1 MQQME
6 FSMGR
11 TTRRRPRAGRRTAAA
26 SIALILAGGGLIA
39 VNSYAA
45 AGEGQG
51 PWPGGTGQA
60 QPGTLGAGPVP
71 ATVKCPEVANGL
83 PEVPEAARAEV
94 DRELATMDSGIT
106 EAYQRF
112 ADEKEQIER
121 DPQFVQNA
129 ILGPLRSKREA
140 GLDRIAEA
148 IGRITG
154 QRPQDLRALAP
165 CTLQTDGADGEGG
178 ADPGGDAGGD
188 GGQQGG
194 GQGGNGGQAG
204 NGPEASDF
212 ADIRTVSPNVQDP
225 PRLRGASRGTF
236 TTDCGVNANGKFN
249 PDNVIVAPGVS
260 NGAHHMHDYVGNQA
274 NDAFAS
280 DEDLAAG
287 ATTCRDQGD
296 RSTYYWPVLRLQNG
310 QAENDAQADG
320 GGKDQN
326 VGEILTPSQV
336 TLDFVGNPRGKVT
349 AMPRFLRIIT
359 GDAKAFV
366 NGNANANASW
376 SCTGFEDRQL
386 KDKYPICPQGS
397 KVVRSFKFQSCWDG
411 RNTDSANHRT
421 HVAFTDASGGCPG
434 GFLPIPQLVQR
445 IVYDVPPPVFEGADA
460 AVFALDSFP
469 EQLHKPV
476 TDHGDFINVF
486 DENLM
491 RELVSCLNEGR
502 RCGPGD
508 PAQAPGGDGP
518 EPKDAPATAT
528 AAPASPAPAPAEPKP
543 EAPTRPAAPT
553 ADPAPAPPAG
563 DEPATHPTRATPVTE
578 QPAPEK
584 PASETAAERPPA
596 EHPATEQPAAER
608 PTAEAEQAPGAPDAE
623 RARPEAAEAPARP
636 AAPGVPAGQATAP
649 SPAQSEPATA
659 ADRQSPQAPT
669 GTAAP
674 APATAGRPNV
684 PVSNGDVVP
693 QAVEGGLAETG
704 AQLWPSA
711 AGAVL
716 LIVGVVLLR
725 VRTRREVPRHR

>member
-51 PWPGGTGQA
+51 PWPGGGTTQSE
-60 QPGTLGAGPVP
+60 TLGAGPVP

-112 ADEKEQIER
+112 ADEQEQIER
-121 DPQFVQNA
+121 DPRFAQNA

-165 CTLQTDGADGEGG
+165 CTLQTDGADEP
-178 ADPGGDAGGD
+178 DQD
-188 GGQQGG
+188 GGGQDDQNGG
-194 GQGGNGGQAG
+194 GNGDVGQGGNGGQAG

-236 TTDCGVNANGKFN
+236 TTDCGVNANRKFN

-310 QAENDAQADG
+310 RAEDDAQADG

-366 NGNANANASW
+366 NGDANANASW

-386 KDKYPICPQGS
+386 KDKYPLCPQGS
-397 KVVRSFKFQSCWDG
+397 KVVRSFRFQSCWDG

-421 HVAFTDASGGCPG
+421 HVAFTDASGRCPG

-445 IVYDVPPPVFEGADA
+445 IVYDVPPPVFDGADA

-469 EQLHKPV
+469 EQLHKPI

-486 DENLM
+486 DEKLM
-491 RELVSCLNEGR
+491 RELVGCLNEGR

-508 PAQAPGGDGP
+508 TAQAPGGDAP
-518 EPKDAPATAT
+518 EPKDAPATAP
-528 AAPASPAPAPAEPKP
+528 AAPTGSPAPAEPKP

-553 ADPAPAPPAG
+553 ADPEPAPEAPDAPQAPATQAT
-563 DEPATHPTRATPVTE
+563 PATPPTQQPAAE
-578 QPAPEK
+578 KPAPEK
-584 PASETAAERPPA
+584 PAA
-596 EHPATEQPAAER
+596 QR
-608 PTAEAEQAPGAPDAE
+608 PTSEAEQAPATPDAE
-623 RARPEAAEAPARP
+623 RARPEAAEAEAEATVPP
-636 AAPGVPAGQATAP
+636 AAPADQAVPP

-659 ADRQSPQAPT
+659 GDRQSPEAPAGT
-669 GTAAP
+669 TAAS
-674 APATAGRPNV
+674 APSAGGSNV
-684 PVSNGDVVP
+684 PLPNGDAAP

-725 VRTRREVPRHR
+725 MRPRPAVTRRR

>member
-1 MQQME
+1 
-6 FSMGR
+6 MGR

-51 PWPGGTGQA
+51 PWPGGGTTQS
-60 QPGTLGAGPVP
+60 GTLGAGPVP

-112 ADEKEQIER
+112 AEEQEQIER

-154 QRPQDLRALAP
+154 ERPQDLRALAP
-165 CTLQTDGADGEGG
+165 CTLQTDGADE
-178 ADPGGDAGGD
+178 PGQD
-188 GGQQGG
+188 GGGEDDQNGGQDGGGQDDQNGDG

-212 ADIRTVSPNVQDP
+212 ADIRTVSPNVQEP
-225 PRLRGASRGTF
+225 PLLRGASRGTF

-280 DEDLAAG
+280 DDDLAAG

-310 QAENDAQADG
+310 AAEDDAQADG

-326 VGEILTPSQV
+326 VGKILTPSQV

-411 RNTDSANHRT
+411 RNADSANHRT
-421 HVAFTDASGGCPG
+421 HVAFTDASGRCPG
-434 GFLPIPQLVQR
+434 GFVPVPQLVQR

-486 DENLM
+486 DEKLM

-528 AAPASPAPAPAEPKP
+528 AAPTGSPAPAPAAPAEQQP
-543 EAPTRPAAPT
+543 EAPARPDAPT
-553 ADPAPAPPAG
+553 ADPAPAPADPY
-563 DEPATHPTRATPVTE
+563 EPATPAT
-578 QPAPEK
+578 
-584 PASETAAERPPA
+584 SAA
-596 EHPATEQPAAER
+596 PATEQPAAER
-608 PTAEAEQAPGAPDAE
+608 PPAEPAPETPDAD
-623 RARPEAAEAPARP
+623 RARPEAADAPAEPTAEP
-636 AAPGVPAGQATAP
+636 AAPDAPADRAAAP
-649 SPAQSEPATA
+649 SPARSEPATA
-659 ADRQSPQAPT
+659 SVRQSPK
-669 GTAAP
+669 AP
-674 APATAGRPNV
+674 AGTETPAPPTAGGSNIPV
-684 PVSNGDVVP
+684 PAGEAAP

-716 LIVGVVLLR
+716 LIVGIALLR
-725 VRTRREVPRHR
+725 VRTRREGPRHR